1 MATAQK
7 ARALTKASASGG
19 GACCSLPT
27 ETAPSK
33 RRRHL
38 PLTTGFQI
46 EENTLNDFRIVASW
60 NITTFF
66 QSLME
71 QRSGFHR
78 ILVQYFVHKEECLSW
93 FYSTKTIKLL
103 SIYSKAKSQGNFY
116 KYVCLCVHE
125 FISMWVYKLGNSYG
139 VVAFRRWGNKKK
151 KCR

>member
-1 MATAQK
+1 MATTQE
-7 ARALTKASASGG
+7 ARTLTAASASSGR
-19 GACCSLPT
+19 ACCSGQT

-46 EENTLNDFRIVASW
+46 VENTLNDFRLVIFR
-60 NITTFF
+60 NITTFC

-71 QRSGFHR
+71 QRSRFHR

-103 SIYSKAKSQGNFY
+103 SIYSKAKSQDNFY
-116 KYVCLCVHE
+116 KYMGLCVHW

-139 VVAFRRWGNKKK
+139 VVGFRR
-151 KCR
+151 